1 MKNTLDFEVFLMKK
15 KIIDFLI
22 VISGLALIA
31 FAVSTLIAPNKIV
44 QGGVSG
50 MATIVYY
57 LTGAPI
63 SLTNLLVNIVLII
76 IGLKILGKHFIIRTL
91 ACVLILSG
99 FLEVFSFIPPL
110 TDDRLLATLF
120 GGILYGTGIGLTLLK
135 GASSGGTDILGRI
148 AQHFFPHIPIGKLLL
163 FVDGLV
169 ILGGFVAFKDLN
181 LVMYG
186 MITIFI
192 STFTIDYLIKKLN
205 VSRLAFV
212 VTSKGDDV
220 SKKLI
225 STSGRGVTKID
236 VTGAYTNEKKTMLMC
251 AIKENEM
258 PEFQRK
264 IDEMDREAFTMFSE
278 SQQIFGNGFH
288 VYK

>member
-1 MKNTLDFEVFLMKK
+1 MKK
-15 KIIDFLI
+15 KILDFLI
-22 VISGLALIA
+22 IVFGLALIA

-57 LTGAPI
+57 IAGVPI
-63 SLTNLLVNIVLII
+63 SITNLLINIVLII
-76 IGLKILGKHFIIRTL
+76 FGIKILGKHFIIRTL
-91 ACVLILSG
+91 VCVFILSG
-99 FLEVFSFIPPL
+99 FLEIFSFIPPL
-110 TDDRLLATLF
+110 TQDKLLATLF
-120 GGILYGTGIGLTLLK
+120 GGILYGVGIGLTLLK

-148 AQHFFPHIPIGKLLL
+148 AQHFFSHIPIGKLLL
-163 FVDGLV
+163 IVDGVV
-169 ILGGFVAFKDLN
+169 ILGGFVAFRDLN

-192 STFTIDYLIKKLN
+192 STFSIDYLIKKLN

-212 VTSKGDDV
+212 VTNKGDAV
-220 SKKLI
+220 AKKLI

-264 IDEMDREAFTMFSE
+264 IDEMDNEAFTMFSE

>member
-1 MKNTLDFEVFLMKK
+1 MNKK
-15 KIIDFLI
+15 LLDFLI
-22 VISGLALIA
+22 IVFGLALIA

-50 MATIVYY
+50 IATIVYY
-57 LTGAPI
+57 IAGVPI
-63 SLTNLLVNIVLII
+63 SITNLLVNMLLII
-76 IGLKILGKHFIIRTL
+76 FGLKILGKHFIIRTL
-91 ACVLILSG
+91 VCVLILSG
-99 FLEVFSFIPPL
+99 FLELFSFIPPL
-110 TDDRLLATLF
+110 TNDKLLATLF
-120 GGILYGTGIGLTLLK
+120 GGILYGVGIGLTLLK

-148 AQHFFPHIPIGKLLL
+148 AQHFFSHIPIGKLLL
-163 FVDGLV
+163 IVDGIV
-169 ILGGFVAFKDLN
+169 ILGGFVAFRDLN

-192 STFTIDYLIKKLN
+192 STFSIDYLIKKLN

-212 VTSKGDDV
+212 ITSKGDDV

-236 VTGAYTNEKKTMLMC
+236 VIGAYTNEKKTMLMC

-264 IDEMDREAFTMFSE
+264 IEQTDNEAFTMFSE

>member
-1 MKNTLDFEVFLMKK
+1 MKK

>member
-1 MKNTLDFEVFLMKK
+1 MKK
-15 KIIDFLI
+15 KIFDFLI
-22 VISGLALIA
+22 IVSGLALIA

-63 SLTNLLVNIVLII
+63 SLTNLLINIVLIVF
-76 IGLKILGKHFIIRTL
+76 GLKILGKHFIIRTL
-91 ACVLILSG
+91 VCVLILSG
-99 FLEVFSFIPPL
+99 FLEIFSFIPPL
-110 TDDRLLATLF
+110 TNDKLLATLF
-120 GGILYGTGIGLTLLK
+120 GGMLYGVGIGLTLLK

-148 AQHFFPHIPIGKLLL
+148 AQHFFAHMPIGKLLL
-163 FVDGLV
+163 IVDGLV
-169 ILGGFVAFKDLN
+169 ILGGFVAFRDLN

-192 STFTIDYLIKKLN
+192 STFSIDYLIKKLN

-212 VTSKGDDV
+212 VTDSGEKV
-220 SKKLI
+220 AKKLI

-236 VTGAYTNEKKTMLMC
+236 VVGAYTNEKKTMLMC

-264 IDEMDREAFTMFSE
+264 IEETDHQAFTMFSE